1 MVLDHQDLETN
12 NYYDIILS
20 GGITMENF
28 ENNIDDVSVVETT
41 DVEISSIEE
50 PKIEEVKVEEPK
62 VEEPKVEEVK
72 VEEPK
77 AEEPKIEAPV
87 ENNSA
92 EDVAIYTLR
101 SLTFPGGVTIPKGYS
116 FVSKKKYE
124 KVAKHKAV
132 RLANKNEIKTYLK

>member
-1 MVLDHQDLETN
+1 
-12 NYYDIILS
+12 
-20 GGITMENF
+20 MENF

-50 PKIEEVKVEEPK
+50 PKIEEVK

-116 FVSKKKYE
+116 FISKKKYE
-124 KVAKHKAV
+124 KVANHKAV